1 MQQVER
7 TAVTTRFPVSILLF
21 IGILAISFSA
31 ILVKWSAAPASII
44 ASHRLLVTVIIMSPL
59 LYKFWPEMKKITG
72 ASYIKLMWSGLSLG
86 LHFLLWMSSLRYT
99 SVASSTAILT
109 LEPVVVM
116 VGSYIV
122 FRHKTSFRAI
132 MAMLI
137 AILGAMMI
145 GWGDFRFAGDAW
157 IGDVLSFLSMVAVA
171 IHMILGKSLRTHMSA
186 FVYSWWVFLIGGLLL
201 LIYNLIMGYSIFQ
214 YDANE
219 WQLFVLLAIIPTLFG
234 HVLFNWL
241 LKYMQATTV
250 SMSVLGEPLGATI
263 LAYMLLNETITWIQA
278 GAGLLLLIGVGLFIK
293 QEK

>member
-59 LYKFWPEMKKITG
+59 LYKFWPEMKKING

-116 VGSYIV
+116 VGSYFV
-122 FRHKTSFRAI
+122 FRHKTSFSAI
-132 MAMLI
+132 MAMLV

-201 LIYNLIMGYSIFQ
+201 LIYNLIIGYSIFQ

-219 WQLFVLLAIIPTLFG
+219 WLLFLLLAIIPTLFG

-241 LKYMQATTV
+241 LKYMSATTV

-263 LAYMLLNETITWIQA
+263 LAYLLLNETITWIQA

>member
-1 MQQVER
+1 MQHVDR
-7 TAVTTRFPVSILLF
+7 SVVSVRYPVSVLLF

-31 ILVKWSAAPASII
+31 ILVKWSAAPASVI
-44 ASHRLLVTVIIMSPL
+44 ASHRLLITVLIMTPL
-59 LYKFWPEMKKITG
+59 LYKYWPEMKQINRS
-72 ASYIKLMWSGLSLG
+72 SYIKLMWSGFCLG

-116 VGSYIV
+116 LGSYLV
-122 FRHKTSFRAI
+122 FRHKTSTGAI
-132 MAMLI
+132 IAMAI

-157 IGDVLSFLSMVAVA
+157 IGDVLSFFSMVAVS
-171 IHMILGKSLRTHMSA
+171 IHIILGKSLRTHLSA
-186 FVYSWWVFLIGGLLL
+186 FVYSWLVFLIGGLFLL
-201 LIYNLIMGYSIFQ
+201 AYNLVVGYSLFQ
-214 YDANE
+214 YESNE
-219 WQLFVLLAIIPTLFG
+219 WLLFLLMAIIPTLFG
-234 HVLFNWL
+234 HFLFNWL

-263 LAYMLLNETITWIQA
+263 LAYLLLGETITWIQA
-278 GAGLLLLIGVGLFIK
+278 VAGLLLLIGVGLFIR